1 MEEKEFGERPLW
13 CRSLYCSYI
22 QQEVQEHLLWHN
34 TAMNSLTWLERSPRA
49 WGSWVGQTGLPFC
62 QMHALKALPRH
73 QCARH
78 VPLRVLIWGTASFQS
93 YRPLRTAALHDATS
107 SHFLLIKH
115 ACLFPLGQMLV
126 SIAAVL
132 MYTEKFG
139 FLTNHYCLSLTSSI
153 PTIPGKFRINT

>member
-1 MEEKEFGERPLW
+1 
-13 CRSLYCSYI
+13 
-22 QQEVQEHLLWHN
+22 
-34 TAMNSLTWLERSPRA
+34 MNSPTWLERSPRA

-62 QMHALKALPRH
+62 QIHALKALLRH
-73 QCARH
+73 QCALLGSLFGAQ
-78 VPLRVLIWGTASFQS
+78 PASKG
-93 YRPLRTAALHDATS
+93 YRPLRPAALHDATS

-126 SIAAVL
+126 SIVAVL